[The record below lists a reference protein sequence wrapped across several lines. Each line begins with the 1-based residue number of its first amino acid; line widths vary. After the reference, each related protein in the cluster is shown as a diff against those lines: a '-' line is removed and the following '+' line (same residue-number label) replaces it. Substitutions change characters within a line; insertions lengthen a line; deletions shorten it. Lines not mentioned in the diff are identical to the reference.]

1 MPDDDLFD
9 DDELLFASEDD
20 DDVVFAAEGE
30 DLVAPASNG
39 NGSSWKLL
47 VVDDEAA
54 VHDVTRLAL
63 AAFSFEGRARRVRSA
78 E

>member
-9 DDELLFASEDD
+9 DDELLFASADD
-20 DDVVFAAEGE
+20 DAVFFAAEGE
-30 DLVAPASNG
+30 DRVAPASKG

-63 AAFSFEGRARRVRSA
+63 AAFSFEGRPLRLLSA
-78 E
+78 